1 MKLENAK
8 ITDLQKG
15 DVIDL
20 HGLEVEGIQKYIH
33 FKGGFTLR
41 RNSIESVAK
50 SITIHRKTPKEKALE
65 DAQKAIEALNA
76 LGGNYQLVEAS
87 KAETPWTPERL
98 EGFGEWIDWHGGE
111 CPVDGDVMVEFTLR
125 SGYIETRKA
134 KKLGWEHGEF
144 FPSSDIIKYRII

>member
-33 FKGGFTLR
+33 FKGGFVLALDGIVTT
-41 RNSIESVAK
+41 AK
-50 SITIHRKTPKEKALE
+50 SITIHRQSPQEKAIE

-76 LGGNYQLVEAS
+76 LGGNYELA
-87 KAETPWTPERL
+87 KK
-98 EGFGEWIDWHGGE
+98 WIDWHGGE
-111 CPVDGDVMVEFTLR
+111 CPVDGNVKVEVELR
-125 SGYIETRKA
+125 SGHIETRKA
-134 KKLGWEHGEF
+134 KKWAWERNGLL
-144 FPSSDIIKYRII
+144 PSGDIIKYRII